1 MMDSI
6 LYGVFALAYIALIIW
21 LLQRAEP
28 RFVWSNVLYVL
39 LLALVYDNGIVAI
52 GKLIGEGDVL
62 YYLNYMRFVLHAFIT
77 PLLVIY
83 SIGIL
88 QEANIAWAKRTSV
101 FLLAALY
108 TIALI
113 GVELATS
120 IWGLE
125 LRPALEYGA
134 LRYESA
140 AEEGGPPIM
149 ILLATV
155 VMLIC
160 SVFLWLKRGWIWF
173 FIGVIVM
180 TAGSMIPLD
189 VPSSAITNAFE
200 LFLMTMLVLT
210 KRWVRTHK
218 QTNFALIQFK
228 TL

>member
-180 TAGSMIPLD
+180 TAGSMISLD

>member
-1 MMDSI
+1 MDSI

>member
-1 MMDSI
+1 MDSI
-6 LYGVFALAYIALIIW
+6 LYGAFALAYIALIIW

-28 RFVWSNVLYVL
+28 RFVWSNVLYLL

-52 GKLIGEGDVL
+52 GKLVGEGDML

-77 PLLVIY
+77 PLLVVY

-88 QEANIAWAKRTSV
+88 QEANITWAKRTSV
-101 FLLAALY
+101 FFIAVVY
-108 TIALI
+108 TLILI
-113 GVELATS
+113 GIELATS

-125 LRPALEYGA
+125 LRAALEYGA
-134 LRYESA
+134 LRYESV
-140 AEEGGPPIM
+140 AEASGPPIM

-180 TAGSMIPLD
+180 TVGSMIPMD

-200 LFLMTMLVLT
+200 LFLMTTLVLT

-218 QTNFALIQFK
+218 QTNFSLIQTK